1 MRVERTPPRA
11 SKRLRGESPEPV
23 LLEVRQRNPVAPIHR
38 RILNREVAM
47 ADKIGRLEDLP
58 QNGVNPEGGLPNVP
72 APMIAPPVIPPPVI
86 MPQVIP
92 LQVIAP
98 PAMPPPVIVPIPEV
112 LPQEIP
118 PAANPP
124 QIAPPAGPNQ
134 NLDLLLQ
141 ALNLAPPVQLP
152 LYSGLDLE
160 DPRKFLT
167 RCQIH
172 FRDAHVHPNAYTRT
186 AITALRGEAEKWWTC
201 YEALE
206 FDWDTFQNLLLCRF
220 DNAAIL
226 SRLHAQLF
234 SRKQG
239 DRENSSL
246 FLQQKYLLYQ
256 RLRGGDPEVNKVTT
270 LLELLRPNLRMAIRP
285 YHPQTLSELMT
296 RVLETECDLAELTPR
311 IPKRDEPKSDT
322 KAPPKSSLEGPKNP
336 KCWHCP
342 EYHLNKD
349 CPVRNQRQQER
360 ENRPSENW
368 RRAAEIPAPVANQN
382 HPH

>member
-47 ADKIGRLEDLP
+47 ADEIGRLEDLP
-58 QNGVNPEGGLPNVP
+58 QNGVNPEGRLPNVP
-72 APMIAPPVIPPPVI
+72 APVIAPSVIPPPVI
-86 MPQVIP
+86 VPQVIP

-98 PAMPPPVIVPIPEV
+98 PAIPPPVIVPIPEG

-118 PAANPP
+118 LPANPP
-124 QIAPPAGPNQ
+124 QIAPPAGPN
-134 NLDLLLQ
+134 
-141 ALNLAPPVQLP
+141 
-152 LYSGLDLE
+152 
-160 DPRKFLT
+160 
-167 RCQIH
+167 
-172 FRDAHVHPNAYTRT
+172 AYTRT
-186 AITALRGEAEKWWTC
+186 AVTALRGEAEKWWTC

-311 IPKRDEPKSDT
+311 MPKRDEPKSDT

-336 KCWHCP
+336 KCWHYP

-368 RRAAEIPAPVANQN
+368 KRAAEIPAPVANQN
-382 HPH
+382 HQH